1 MYVHGAQKKPIAV
14 LCTLGS
20 GGDHLLLMGD
30 SFLGGLCDDHA
41 LAGGEAIGG
50 STADFDAR
58 IRRDRERLSEVI
70 RAAGIKAQ

>member
-1 MYVHGAQKKPIAV
+1 LRDPAFIEIIK
-14 LCTLGS
+14 T
-20 GGDHLLLMGD
+20 
-30 SFLGGLCDDHA
+30 
-41 LAGGEAIGG
+41 AGGEAIGG